1 VTSTGEYLTANSH
14 SYPDLFWALRGGGGG
29 TYGIVTEVT
38 YRTHPSTPLTALYF
52 VANSTNNDTFRTL
65 FTEFVRIHPNLSDS
79 GFSGYTFITPNG
91 IDIFYIALNVT
102 QAQANKTIDP
112 FFSFAQ
118 NLTSEGLNIATAL
131 TVPYPSFYSWYTST
145 NAIGQQVGIS
155 EELASRLV
163 SRDVVE
169 RNPQGIADA
178 VIALNSSGWLYVF
191 RNSIGSNLT

>member
-1 VTSTGEYLTANSH
+1 MTSTGEYLTANSH
-14 SYPDLFWALRGGGGG
+14 SNSDLFWALRGGGGG

-38 YRTHPSTPLTALYF
+38 YRTHPSMPLTALYF
-52 VANSTNNDTFRTL
+52 IANSTNKDTFRTL

-79 GFSGYTFITPNG
+79 GFSGYAFVSPNG
-91 IDIFYIALNVT
+91 IQVFYIGLNVT

-131 TVPYPSFYSWYTST
+131 TAPYPSFYSWYTST
-145 NAIGQQVGIS
+145 DEIGQQVGS
-155 EELASRLV
+155 SDELASRLV

-169 RNPQGIADA
+169 RNPSGIADA
-178 VIALNSSGWLYVF
+178 VLSLNSSGWLYVF